1 MVSGAAL
8 VIAMKGGGAGEQYAG
23 GFGEYS
29 LASPGVLIKG
39 NVPKPPCLQ
48 VDQIEESRPGD
59 VQAGLGLGGLP
70 VLPRAPIELMEICT
84 MTHSPGLQVSRPG
97 SSQVQMVAD

>member
-1 MVSGAAL
+1 MVSGAVL

-48 VDQIEESRPGD
+48 VDQIEESS
-59 VQAGLGLGGLP
+59 QAGLGLGGLP
-70 VLPRAPIELMEICT
+70 VLPRALIELMEICT
-84 MTHSPGLQVSRPG
+84 MTHPPGLQVSRPG
-97 SSQVQMVAD
+97 SSQVQMGAD